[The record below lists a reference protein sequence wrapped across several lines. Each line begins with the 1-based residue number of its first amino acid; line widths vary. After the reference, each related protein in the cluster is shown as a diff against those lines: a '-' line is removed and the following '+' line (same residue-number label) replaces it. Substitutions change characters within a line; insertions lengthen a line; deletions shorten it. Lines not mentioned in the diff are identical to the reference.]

1 MLAAAVGGDGAE
13 VSGASPG
20 RVSTWDES
28 FAQLA
33 VSLASTK
40 GRKGGVL
47 AAPIIVAVCRGH
59 TTTDDGDA
67 AVTSESLSGE

>member
-20 RVSTWDES
+20 GVSTLDES

-33 VSLASTK
+33 VSLADTK
-40 GRKGGVL
+40 GRNGGVL
-47 AAPIIVAVCRGH
+47 AAPIIVAVCWGH

-67 AVTSESLSGE
+67 AVTSESPSEE